1 MQPLLAHATL
11 LSFVEAYSVVFD
23 LLVRTGNE
31 GELPDEEDFVA
42 QSLTAG
48 KQAYLQRRI
57 TSEASIG
64 KILFQNGYK
73 LAENFELTQ
82 AGSEDV
88 LNRRIRLLMDFKEL
102 SRMLERIRL
111 MALSSHGDH

>member
-1 MQPLLAHATL
+1 M
-11 LSFVEAYSVVFD
+11 VFD
-23 LLVRTGNE
+23 LLVRMDATE
-31 GELPDEEDFVA
+31 IPSEEECIT
-42 QSLTAG
+42 QSLRAG

-64 KILFQNGYK
+64 KLLFQNGYK

-82 AGSEDV
+82 AGNEVV
-88 LNRRIRLLMDFKEL
+88 LDRRISLLKDFKDL

-111 MALSSHGDH
+111 MALSSHGEH